1 MYDGTIMT
9 QRTQVTLDA
18 ELDRRAKRRAAELG
32 VSFAEYIRRLVAR
45 DLARE
50 TPHGDISAIFG
61 LGRSGRSD
69 ISART
74 DDYVG
79 EAVEAAHRRKTGR

>member
-1 MYDGTIMT
+1 MN

-18 ELDRRAKRRAAELG
+18 DLDRRAKRRASELG

-45 DLARE
+45 DLDGER
-50 TPHGDISAIFG
+50 PRGDITRIFA

-69 ISART
+69 ISSRV
-74 DDYVG
+74 DEFVG
-79 EAVEAAHRRKTGR
+79 EAVEAEYRRETGS